1 VFLNVL
7 SLRERRI
14 LRKHLLDASTREIL
28 RPAGKRRTS
37 GDDAFRNGADLRA
50 REHPAIDDRAGSSV
64 TCKVTSKTSEMSR
77 LRVADDITQLVGETP
92 MLQLKRLVPAGS
104 ADVFAKL
111 EYLNP
116 GGSVKDRAAIGII
129 RRAEQD
135 GRLAPGGTIVEA
147 TAGNTGI
154 GLALIGVN
162 RGYKV
167 RLFVPERFSEE
178 KVKIMRALGAEVV
191 RTPDAEGMQGAIRQA
206 KELVATDP
214 KAFMAG
220 QFENQANPDYHYET
234 TAREIFE
241 QMDGRVDAVVLGCGT
256 SGTFSG
262 IARYLKENSPQVLA
276 YAVETQGSILG
287 GGKPGPHKV
296 EGIGASFIPKTFDR
310 SVCDEVMMVMD
321 DEAFGMV
328 KILAAQEG
336 VLAGSSGGA
345 AVFAAL
351 KVAKKLGSGKRIVTI
366 VPDSAERYL
375 SKKIFEGGL

>member
-1 VFLNVL
+1 
-7 SLRERRI
+7 
-14 LRKHLLDASTREIL
+14 
-28 RPAGKRRTS
+28 
-37 GDDAFRNGADLRA
+37 
-50 REHPAIDDRAGSSV
+50 
-64 TCKVTSKTSEMSR
+64 
-77 LRVADDITQLVGETP
+77 LVGETP
-92 MLQLKRLVPAGS
+92 MLRLKRLVPPGS

-135 GRLAPGGTIVEA
+135 GKLQPGGTIVEA

-162 RGYKV
+162 SGYRVK
-167 RLFVPERFSEE
+167 LFVPERFSEE
-178 KVKIMRALGAEVV
+178 KVTIMRALGAEVT

-206 KELVATDP
+206 KELVASDP
-214 KAFMAG
+214 TAFMAG
-220 QFENQANPDYHYET
+220 QFENLANPEYHYQT

-241 QMDGRVDAVVLGCGT
+241 QLEGRVDAVVIGCGT

-262 IARYLKENSPQVLA
+262 VARYLKEKSPKVLA

-287 GGKPGPHKV
+287 GGPPGPHKV

-310 SVCDEVMMVMD
+310 SVCDEVLMVMD
-321 DEAFGMV
+321 NDAFGMV
-328 KILAAQEG
+328 KTLAAKEG

-345 AVFAAL
+345 AVFASL
-351 KVAKKLGSGKRIVTI
+351 NVAKKLGKGKRVVTI

-375 SKKIFEGGL
+375 SKKIFEGGI

>member
-1 VFLNVL
+1 
-7 SLRERRI
+7 
-14 LRKHLLDASTREIL
+14 
-28 RPAGKRRTS
+28 
-37 GDDAFRNGADLRA
+37 
-50 REHPAIDDRAGSSV
+50 
-64 TCKVTSKTSEMSR
+64 MSR

-92 MLQLKRLVPAGS
+92 MLQLKRLVPADS

-129 RRAEQD
+129 RRAEED
-135 GRLAPGGTIVEA
+135 GSLRPGGTIVEA

-167 RLFVPERFSEE
+167 KLFVPERFSEE

-191 RTPDAEGMQGAIRQA
+191 RTPDAEGMLGAIRRA
-206 KELVATDP
+206 KELVAGDP
-214 KAFMAG
+214 SAFMAG
-220 QFENQANPDYHYET
+220 QFENMANPEYHYRT
-234 TAREIFE
+234 TAHEILE

-262 IARYLKENSPQVLA
+262 VARYLKEQIRGVLA

-287 GGKPGPHKV
+287 GGPPGPHKV

-310 SVCDEVMMVMD
+310 SVCDGVLMVTD
-321 DEAFGMV
+321 DQAFGMV
-328 KILAAQEG
+328 KTLAAMEG

-345 AVFAAL
+345 AVYASL
-351 KVAKKLGSGKRIVTI
+351 TVAKKLGAGKRVVTVI
-366 VPDSAERYL
+366 PDSAERYL
-375 SKKIFEGGL
+375 SKNIFEGGV